1 MKERVHIHTLEVS
14 GQGQI
19 INFQVRIPR
28 DAKRIVGILI
38 TENAI
43 ATAISPSASPSLIP
57 ILPSPETVPGFTY
70 PNPGMIYMPN
80 TLAAPGLPPAAP
92 TLNAAF
98 AVPISRITFPLN
110 VGTILLQ
117 SKNKAN
123 FFYQEDILHNENSF
137 AQGDF
142 SQSNPITPTATV
154 FASNGALPSAM
165 PNAVVP
171 GGPSTALPFGTPD
184 ALAARAVNFKGGA
197 NYKEVCMEIDVQNTK
212 LFGMYT
218 DVINELRRTDN
229 AYQVKLYF
237 YYEQKRI
244 ISNEN

>member
-14 GQGQI
+14 RQGQI

-38 TENAI
+38 SENAPAGINVPTI
-43 ATAISPSASPSLIP
+43 ASPFTANGVMGGTFPISDDSVSPNLAISPSRIP
-57 ILPSPETVPGFTY
+57 F
-70 PNPGMIYMPN
+70 
-80 TLAAPGLPPAAP
+80 
-92 TLNAAF
+92 
-98 AVPISRITFPLN
+98 PIN
-110 VGTILLQ
+110 VGSVLLQ

-123 FFYQEDILHNENSF
+123 FFYQEDVFHNDNSF

-142 SQSNPITPTATV
+142 SVPTPV
-154 FASNGALPSAM
+154 FVPRFTTSFFGSDI
-165 PNAVVP
+165 PNAF
-171 GGPSTALPFGTPD
+171 AQREF
-184 ALAARAVNFKGGA
+184 RGGA
-197 NYKEVCMEIDVQNTK
+197 NIKEVCMEIDVQSTK

-218 DVINELRRTDN
+218 DVFNEQRKADSH
-229 AYQVKLYF
+229 YQVKLYF

>member
-14 GQGQI
+14 RQGQI

-38 TENAI
+38 TENAPAGTFVPI
-43 ATAISPSASPSLIP
+43 APSFTNGMFPVSNALISPDFSISPSRIP
-57 ILPSPETVPGFTY
+57 F
-70 PNPGMIYMPN
+70 
-80 TLAAPGLPPAAP
+80 
-92 TLNAAF
+92 
-98 AVPISRITFPLN
+98 PIN
-110 VGTILLQ
+110 VGSILLQ

-123 FFYQEDILHNENSF
+123 FFYQEDVFHNDNSF
-137 AQGDF
+137 SQGDF
-142 SQSNPITPTATV
+142 SVPTPVFTPRFTAS
-154 FASNGALPSAM
+154 FLGSDI
-165 PNAVVP
+165 PNAF
-171 GGPSTALPFGTPD
+171 AQ
-184 ALAARAVNFKGGA
+184 RNFRGGA
-197 NYKEVCMEIDVQNTK
+197 NYRELCMEIDVQSTK

-218 DVINELRRTDN
+218 DVFNEQRRFDS